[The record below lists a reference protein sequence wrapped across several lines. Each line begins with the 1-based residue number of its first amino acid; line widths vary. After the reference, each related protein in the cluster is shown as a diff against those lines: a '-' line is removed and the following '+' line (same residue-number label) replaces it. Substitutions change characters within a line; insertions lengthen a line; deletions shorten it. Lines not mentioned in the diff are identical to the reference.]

1 MTDLIPFITR
11 LPKFFEKRPTSILSN
26 DKAIT
31 FEAYT
36 EIPALNASVLKKPTP
51 CHMLHAL
58 TQDDDEE
65 EKDHLKIGRLV
76 HLAALEPDRF
86 YGHVM
91 KIPTDAPKKPTKAQI
106 NAKKPSLETLEKI
119 GFWEEFKLKAEGR
132 TVVEEEELDNI
143 EQMRDALFAHHKI
156 KELLACPGHTEAT
169 IETWNPEIE
178 VMQKARYDK
187 LPGAGASFLFDIKTT
202 RRKDLS
208 IWDMKTDIRSLGYH
222 LQARWYIDTLNLAA
236 NDVRKQ
242 FYFAFVSNQPPYIA
256 RLAELNVNT
265 PEGMLLSARDLC
277 YANEDVA
284 ANHNLPIGRA
294 PMFIN
299 AAREFLLRIREN
311 HPKPLEAFEAYQFEG
326 PQLIL

>member
-1 MTDLIPFITR
+1 MQDLIPFISR
-11 LPKFFEKRPTSILSN
+11 LPRFFEKRPTSILSN
-26 DKAIT
+26 DKAID
-31 FEAYT
+31 FETYT
-36 EIPALNASVLKKPTP
+36 LLPALNASTLKKPTA

-58 TQDDDEE
+58 TQGEDEE

-86 YGHVM
+86 GTHVM
-91 KIPTDAPKKPTKAQI
+91 KIPPNAPKKPTKAQI
-106 NAKKPSLETLEKI
+106 NAKKPSLETMEKI
-119 GFWEEFKLKAEGR
+119 DYWNEFALKAEGR
-132 TVVEEEELDNI
+132 TIVDEEELDSI

-156 KELLACPGHTEAT
+156 KSLLTCPGHKEAT
-169 IETWNPEIE
+169 IEVWNPEIE
-178 VMQKARYDK
+178 IMQKARYDL
-187 LPGAGASFLFDIKTT
+187 LPGAGASFLLDIKTT

-208 IWDMKTDIRSLGYH
+208 IWDMKTEIRSLGYH
-222 LQARWYIDTLNLAA
+222 LQARWYIDTLNLAS
-236 NDVRKQ
+236 NDSRKQ

-284 ANHNLPIGRA
+284 SNKNLPIGRA

-299 AAREFLLRIREN
+299 AAREFLLRIEQN
-311 HPKPLEAFEAYQFEG
+311 HPKPLEAFEAYQHEG